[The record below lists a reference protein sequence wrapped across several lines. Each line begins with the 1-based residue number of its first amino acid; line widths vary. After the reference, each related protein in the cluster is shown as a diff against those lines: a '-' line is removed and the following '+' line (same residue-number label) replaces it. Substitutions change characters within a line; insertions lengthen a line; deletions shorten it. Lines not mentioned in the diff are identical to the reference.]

1 MTHFS
6 DKKSAETLPQEPVS
20 NDALSKK
27 SVSDEKLSAF
37 LDSELPEKE
46 MAIIRDLLVADETL
60 VERIADMA
68 SVDAI
73 VSSTYHQID
82 EVPLPQ
88 SIQQMLDNAETHSK
102 SSTNVVRF
110 PLWQRV
116 KSGWHNHAPLATA
129 AALIIGLTIGLTSR
143 IADFDNPE
151 QWATI
156 ASALDQEISG
166 QPITLA
172 EGYTLLPRVS
182 FTNANEQL
190 CRQFVL
196 NTPNNSQHSIACHD
210 SNGWQLTA
218 TLYDEPIQA
227 SSYQAASANQPINKL
242 VESMAVGNFLDTEQE
257 QQAIRSGWAH

>member
-6 DKKSAETLPQEPVS
+6 DKLT
-20 NDALSKK
+20 N
-27 SVSDEKLSAF
+27 EKLSAESISDQQLSAF
-37 LDSELPEKE
+37 FDSELPEKE
-46 MAIIRDLLVADETL
+46 MAIIRDLLAVDETL
-60 VERIADMA
+60 LHRIAELA

-88 SIQQMLDNAETHSK
+88 SIQQLLDSADTDSK
-102 SSTNVVRF
+102 VPTNVARF
-110 PLWQRV
+110 PLWQRI

-129 AALIIGLTIGLTSR
+129 AALIIGLSIGLTSR
-143 IADFDNPE
+143 IADFDNPD

-172 EGYTLLPRVS
+172 EGYTLLPRIS
-182 FTNANEQL
+182 FTNANEQF

-218 TLYDEPIQA
+218 TLFDEPIQ
-227 SSYQAASANQPINKL
+227 SNSYQTASANQPINKL
-242 VESMAVGNFLDTEQE
+242 VESMAIGSFLDTDQE

>member
-6 DKKSAETLPQEPVS
+6 EKKTAE
-20 NDALSKK
+20 ALSNEI
-27 SVSDEKLSAF
+27 VSDEKLSAF

-46 MAIIRDLLVADETL
+46 MAMIRDLMAADKTL
-60 VERIADMA
+60 VNRIAELA

-88 SIQQMLDNAETHSK
+88 SIQQLLDGSAARQSAEARPKT
-102 SSTNVVRF
+102 STNVVNF
-110 PLWQRV
+110 PLWQRI
-116 KSGWHNHAPLATA
+116 KSGWQNHAPLATA
-129 AALIIGLTIGLTSR
+129 AALIIGLSIGLTSR
-143 IADFDNPE
+143 MADFNNPT

-182 FTNANEQL
+182 FTNANEQF

-196 NTPNNSQHSIACHD
+196 NTPANSQHSIACHD
-210 SNGWQLTA
+210 STGWQLTA
-218 TLYDEPIQA
+218 TLFEEPIQA
-227 SSYQAASANQPINKL
+227 NSYQTASANQPINKL
-242 VESMAVGNFLDTEQE
+242 VESMAVGSFLDKEQE

>member
-6 DKKSAETLPQEPVS
+6 DKKTAGTLSNET
-20 NDALSKK
+20 
-27 SVSDEKLSAF
+27 VSDEKLSAF
-37 LDSELPEKE
+37 LDSELPEQE
-46 MAIIRDLLVADETL
+46 MAMIRDLLAADETI
-60 VERIADMA
+60 VGRIADMA

-82 EVPLPQ
+82 DVPLPQ
-88 SIQQMLDNAETHSK
+88 PVQQLLDSADTGSEV
-102 SSTNVVRF
+102 STNVIRF
-110 PLWQRV
+110 PLWQRI

-129 AALIIGLTIGLTSR
+129 AALIIGLSIGLTSR
-143 IADFDNPE
+143 IADFDNPD
-151 QWATI
+151 QWAMI

-172 EGYTLLPRVS
+172 EGYILLPRVS
-182 FTNANEQL
+182 FTNADEQF

-210 SNGWQLTA
+210 SNGWQLNA
-218 TLYDEPIQA
+218 TLFDEPIQA
-227 SSYQAASANQPINKL
+227 SSYQTASTNQPINNL
-242 VESMAVGNFLDTEQE
+242 VESMAVGTFLNAEQE

>member
-6 DKKSAETLPQEPVS
+6 EKKTAKELS
-20 NDALSKK
+20 NEI
-27 SVSDEKLSAF
+27 VSDEKLSAF

-46 MAIIRDLLVADETL
+46 MAMIRDRMAADDTL
-60 VERIADMA
+60 AERIAELA

-88 SIQQMLDNAETHSK
+88 SIQQLLDKAAPRSK
-102 SSTNVVRF
+102 SSTNVVHF
-110 PLWQRV
+110 PLWQRI
-116 KSGWHNHAPLATA
+116 KSGWQNHAPVATA
-129 AALIIGLTIGLTSR
+129 AALIIGLSIGLTSR
-143 IADFDNPE
+143 MADFESPA

-172 EGYTLLPRVS
+172 EGYILLPRVS
-182 FTNANEQL
+182 FTNANEQF

-196 NTPNNSQHSIACHD
+196 NTPANSQHSIACHD
-210 SNGWQLTA
+210 STGWQLTA
-218 TLYDEPIQA
+218 TLFGEPIQA
-227 SSYQAASANQPINKL
+227 NSYQTASANQPINEL
-242 VESMAVGNFLDTEQE
+242 VESMAVGSFLDKEQE